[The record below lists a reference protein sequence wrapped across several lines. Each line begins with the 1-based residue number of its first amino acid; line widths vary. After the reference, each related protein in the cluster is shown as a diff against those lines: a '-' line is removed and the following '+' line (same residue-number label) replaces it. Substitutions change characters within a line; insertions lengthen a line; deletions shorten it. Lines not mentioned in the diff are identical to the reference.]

1 MPSRHRRDSYASYEV
16 VGSFVFDSEAVR
28 TESSDPRR
36 FAAPEEESE
45 EEEAV
50 PFVRGGRAQAKKEAA
65 HKASF
70 KASSKPNDGI
80 VDVASLKPLPAPVAK
95 VVQEPV
101 ETVVVA
107 EPVTVEQP
115 KSPSGSEAVSP
126 TRTHTT
132 RVSTPKRKK
141 DAAAKALRVQARLA
155 AAAARLKARTAF
167 LGGRANKVDE
177 VKGKIEV
184 RATASCDDHTPSTR
198 LVSIREDAGWS
209 YFRFRA
215 GSDRVGRVA
224 HHAFDAVPSRETRSP
239 RRRRRRRTSVRAT
252 DRRP

>member
-1 MPSRHRRDSYASYEV
+1 M
-16 VGSFVFDSEAVR
+16 
-28 TESSDPRR
+28 

-70 KASSKPNDGI
+70 KASSKPNDG
-80 VDVASLKPLPAPVAK
+80 VVEVAALKPLPTPVAK
-95 VVQEPV
+95 VVETKP

-107 EPVTVEQP
+107 EPVAETETP

-141 DAAAKALRVQARLA
+141 DAAAKTLRVQARLA

-177 VKGKIEV
+177 VRDSVWK
-184 RATASCDDHTPSTR
+184 
-198 LVSIREDAGWS
+198 L
-209 YFRFRA
+209 
-215 GSDRVGRVA
+215 
-224 HHAFDAVPSRETRSP
+224 
-239 RRRRRRRTSVRAT
+239 RRRRRDAVAAT
-252 DRRP
+252 PSS

>member
-1 MPSRHRRDSYASYEV
+1 M
-16 VGSFVFDSEAVR
+16 
-28 TESSDPRR
+28 
-36 FAAPEEESE
+36 
-45 EEEAV
+45 

-70 KASSKPNDGI
+70 KASSKPNDG
-80 VDVASLKPLPAPVAK
+80 VVEVAALKPLPEPVAK
-95 VVQEPV
+95 VVETKP

-177 VKGKIEV
+177 VKGKIEEALANYV
-184 RATASCDDHTPSTR
+184 PPCVEINQCVGCTRQFFTKSFLGDTA
-198 LVSIREDAGWS
+198 
-209 YFRFRA
+209 
-215 GSDRVGRVA
+215 
-224 HHAFDAVPSRETRSP
+224 AVLAR
-239 RRRRRRRTSVRAT
+239 
-252 DRRP
+252 

>member
-1 MPSRHRRDSYASYEV
+1 M
-16 VGSFVFDSEAVR
+16 VFFSDFEAIR

-80 VDVASLKPLPAPVAK
+80 VEVASLKPLPAPVAT

-107 EPVTVEQP
+107 EAVAEPV

-184 RATASCDDHTPSTR
+184 R
-198 LVSIREDAGWS
+198 VSA
-209 YFRFRA
+209 
-215 GSDRVGRVA
+215 
-224 HHAFDAVPSRETRSP
+224 
-239 RRRRRRRTSVRAT
+239 
-252 DRRP
+252 

>member
-1 MPSRHRRDSYASYEV
+1 MCGLWST
-16 VGSFVFDSEAVR
+16 FEAFR

-36 FAAPEEESE
+36 FAAPEEESEE

-70 KASSKPNDGI
+70 KASSKPNDG
-80 VDVASLKPLPAPVAK
+80 VVEVAALKPLSEPVAK
-95 VVQEPV
+95 AV
-101 ETVVVA
+101 EAKPENVVVA
-107 EPVTVEQP
+107 EPVAEAV

-177 VKGKIEV
+177 VRDSVWKLRRHRRDAVVMI
-184 RATASCDDHTPSTR
+184 
-198 LVSIREDAGWS
+198 IRE
-209 YFRFRA
+209 RA
-215 GSDRVGRVA
+215 AMG
-224 HHAFDAVPSRETRSP
+224 
-239 RRRRRRRTSVRAT
+239 
-252 DRRP
+252 